1 MTMEKDKKNG
11 FVFYE
16 SWYDGAK
23 ELNPKHRGIFLEAII
38 KYGLYGEE
46 TNLSG
51 VDNALF
57 SAIKPTIKFNR
68 KQRANA
74 IKGGA
79 NQGNNNAR
87 KTTQTQAKRK
97 PNSAIYLDDI
107 DRDIDR
113 EEDKEVGSSSFIDE
127 FFEIENEILGRLDK
141 IELSPAQAT
150 MLNNKYTEKGA
161 EIFREFWEKVKESD
175 WLQKQD
181 ISLMLNE
188 KVFENVLNGVYRN
201 YAQNQNSRRD
211 MIGTHFVSD

>member
-1 MTMEKDKKNG
+1 MG
-11 FVFYE
+11 
-16 SWYDGAK
+16 
-23 ELNPKHRGIFLEAII
+23 HR
-38 KYGLYGEE
+38 
-46 TNLSG
+46 LSLM
-51 VDNALF
+51 N
-57 SAIKPTIKFNR
+57 
-68 KQRANA
+68 
-74 IKGGA
+74 
-79 NQGNNNAR
+79 
-87 KTTQTQAKRK
+87 
-97 PNSAIYLDDI
+97 
-107 DRDIDR
+107 
-113 EEDKEVGSSSFIDE
+113 